1 MSDAEIAAAEAT
13 GTDELL
19 ALDSLVVPERDK
31 LTIEELAAKVGT
43 EVDVIRAFWRALGFV
58 EPPDGEPGFGR
69 RDVAILKALGDLAQD
84 GLIEPALGIQVTRV
98 IGVSMAQI
106 AAALIDA
113 GAVRS
118 DELREAA
125 SSHVEKDDGG
135 EGGETSGV
143 GEVSLA
149 VRAADLVPFLGDVL
163 DYALRRHLRAA
174 ARRRVAVVS
183 ATDEAAQV
191 VGFADIVRFTEL
203 SGQLDDRELA
213 GVVLRFDSIVNDAIV
228 RHGGR
233 IVKMIGDAAM
243 FTVVDPIEAAL
254 LVLDLSEIVAAD
266 DLVTGIRIGMASGP
280 VLSRDGDLYGPVV
293 NTASRLVEIGRT
305 GAVNVTEEV
314 RDAIAGDDRFSLRSL
329 GIRNLRHIGEV
340 RIYRLRPGLGWSAA
354 AADEHP
360 PR

>member
-1 MSDAEIAAAEAT
+1 MSDIEIDDAET
-13 GTDELL
+13 SGTDELL

-31 LTIEELAAKVGT
+31 LTIEELAAKVET

-58 EPPDGEPGFGR
+58 EPPAGEPGFGR
-69 RDVAILKALGDLAQD
+69 RDVAIMKSLADLTQE
-84 GLIEPALGIQVTRV
+84 GLIEPALGLQVTRV

-106 AAALIDA
+106 AAAVIDA
-113 GAVRS
+113 GEARG
-118 DELREAA
+118 DEIREA
-125 SSHVEKDDGG
+125 SSDDDGTAARAAP
-135 EGGETSGV
+135 EPPDE
-143 GEVSLA
+143 SLA

-174 ARRRVAVVS
+174 ARRRMAVVS

-203 SGQLDDRELA
+203 SAQLDDRELA
-213 GVVLRFDSIVNDAIV
+213 GVVLRFDALVSDVIV

-243 FTVVDPIEAAL
+243 FTVVDPVEAASL
-254 LVLDLSEIVAAD
+254 ALEISDTVAED

-280 VLSRDGDLYGPVV
+280 VLSRDGDLYGPIV

-305 GAVNVTEEV
+305 GAVNVTAEI
-314 RDAIAGDDRFSLRSL
+314 RNAIAGDDRFSLRSL
-329 GIRNLRHIGEV
+329 GSRNLRHIGDV
-340 RIYRLRPGLGWSAA
+340 RVYRLRPGPAWSPAIA
-354 AADEHP
+354 VDDP
-360 PR
+360 PTANL